1 LPQRLKE
8 EVRERIVAAAA
19 AVFADKGYMAAKLSD
34 VAELA
39 ETSTSNIYKYFE
51 NKEALFDEIVTP
63 TLAARLLKLLRARV
77 RELGTIENWS
87 RADAGGSRH
96 AHALLSFWVDHRH
109 AVLILLRGAHG
120 TRYAHIRQLMIGE
133 MERLS
138 TRYIQQKY
146 SDAALSPQIGFVLHK
161 VFVRTVD
168 MIADILAEY
177 DEPAAI
183 QRAFG
188 LFWKYQLAGLQSLMT
203 VDR

>member
-8 EVRERIVAAAA
+8 AVRERIVAAAA
-19 AVFADKGYMAAKLSD
+19 AVFAEQGYMAAKLSD
-34 VAELA
+34 VAEMA

-63 TLAARLLKLLRARV
+63 TLAAQLMKLLRARV
-77 RELGTIENWS
+77 RELGLIESWPQ
-87 RADAGGSRH
+87 ADAGGSRH
-96 AHALLSFWVDHRH
+96 AHALLSFWVAHRY
-109 AVLILLRGAHG
+109 AVLILLRGADG
-120 TRYAHIRQLMIGE
+120 TRYTHIRQLMIGE

-138 TRYIQQKY
+138 ARYIQPKY
-146 SDAALSPQIGFVLHK
+146 SDTALSPQIGFVLHK

-177 DEPAAI
+177 DEPSAI
-183 QRAFG
+183 QQAFG

-203 VDR
+203 VVR